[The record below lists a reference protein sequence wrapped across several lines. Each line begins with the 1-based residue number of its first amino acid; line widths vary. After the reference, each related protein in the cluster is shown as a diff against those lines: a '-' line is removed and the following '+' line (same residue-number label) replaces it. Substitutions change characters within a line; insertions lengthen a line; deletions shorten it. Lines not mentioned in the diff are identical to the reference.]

1 MKVKNF
7 VPVKTHEVCDRF
19 PAAGVVSL
27 LAEIEP
33 FSILRFVSTSK
44 SKPASAA
51 SSVRRA
57 AAEAGYRV
65 RVATHDK
72 VITVIY
78 EGKIK

>member
-1 MKVKNF
+1 MKVKKF
-7 VPVKTHEVCDRF
+7 VPVSVHEACDRF
-19 PAAGVVSL
+19 PLAGVVAL
-27 LAEIEP
+27 LGGMDP
-33 FSILRFVSTSK
+33 FSILRFQWRGQ

-51 SSVRRA
+51 KSLQRSAR
-57 AAEAGYRV
+57 EAGYRV